1 MSIKLSFNECQKI
14 LWQGYGAHV
23 KSSQIKFAKI
33 RHSSDRL
40 ENAYVEEYGMD
51 ITLSK
56 DDFERLCFVLSEI
69 HKRPNPYHSDTM
81 VFNSE
86 IERMFRR
93 ALESLDDETRLREKH
108 PSLKKIWQKYET
120 AKALL
125 GNG

>member
-1 MSIKLSFNECQKI
+1 MSIKLSFNECQNI
-14 LWQGYGAHV
+14 LWRGYGAHV
-23 KSSQIKFAKI
+23 KSSQTKFAKI
-33 RHSSDRL
+33 RNFSDHGC
-40 ENAYVEEYGMD
+40 VEEYGLD